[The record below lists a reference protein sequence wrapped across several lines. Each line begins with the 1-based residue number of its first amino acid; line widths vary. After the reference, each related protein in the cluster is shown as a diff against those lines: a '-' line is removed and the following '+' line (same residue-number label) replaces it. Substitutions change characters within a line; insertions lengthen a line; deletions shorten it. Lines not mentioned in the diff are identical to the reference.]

1 MASRVLLHVGL
12 QKSGTTYLQH
22 GLSENVDALA
32 AAGVT
37 YPVRRGDEF
46 DVPNHQRAF
55 YGLLRGEISYVSDAH
70 AEQAAPT
77 WEWLRA
83 EIEQAPG
90 AVLLSAEGLAFLRP
104 SAVRRTVEALGVDD
118 VTVLVTARDLARTL
132 SSAWQQNVRASQSH
146 SFEAFL
152 AARAADRDAAARRD
166 DEDVV
171 RAPWRAYALADLV
184 RRWGAVVGIDNVR
197 VVTNAGSPPRLLWDR
212 FLHAL
217 EVPGLTSLPQPKL
230 SAAEAHV
237 GLTWPEAEL
246 MASVNAVLREKDWPL
261 HRANELR
268 RTIIRDGLVPREER
282 GPKIVIPAQWRAAV
296 EEWAQ
301 ADISGLRETGVRV
314 VGDLADLEPRV
325 PKDAE
330 DVGYSVLEDIRAAA
344 AAAVVAAAVAPPP
357 GAKPAKAPA
366 PAAQPRTPGMMERA
380 RSTFRRRVRGR
391 RAHA

>member
-22 GLSENVDALA
+22 GLAENVDALA
-32 AAGVT
+32 AAGVA

-55 YGLLRGEISYVSDAH
+55 YGLLPGEIAYVSDQH
-70 AEQAAPT
+70 AADAAPT
-77 WEWLRA
+77 WEWLRG

-104 SAVRRTVEALGVDD
+104 SGVRRTVEALGGDD

-152 AARAADRDAAARRD
+152 AARADDRRAAAQRDAD
-166 DEDVV
+166 DVV

-184 RRWGAVVGIDNVR
+184 RRWGDVVGIDNVR
-197 VVTNAGSPPRLLWDR
+197 VITNAGSPPRLLWDR
-212 FLHAL
+212 FLSAL
-217 EVPGLTSLPQPKL
+217 DVPGLAALPQPKL
-230 SAAEAHV
+230 TAAEAHV

-246 MASVNAVLREKDWPL
+246 MASVNAVLRAQEWPL

-268 RTIIRDGLVPREER
+268 RTIIRDGLVPREDR
-282 GPKIVIPAQWRAAV
+282 GPKIVIPAQWRTAV
-296 EEWAQ
+296 EEWA
-301 ADISGLRETGVRV
+301 AHDIAGLQESGVRV
-314 VGDLADLEPRV
+314 IGELTDLEPRV

-330 DVGYSVLEDIRAAA
+330 DVGYSVLDDLRAAA
-344 AAAVVAAAVAPPP
+344 AAAVVAAAVAPAP
-357 GAKPAKAPA
+357 GSKPAR
-366 PAAQPRTPGMMERA
+366 AAASVVEQRTPGVVERA
-380 RSTFRRRVRGR
+380 RLSLRRRVRGR